1 MKKAFTK
8 LLKLKVRTKFC
19 ILSFVLLTLYTT
31 IVLIM
36 NYKGIEVSD
45 TLTEHV
51 FKALTVELALL
62 AGIKIADRSE

>member
-1 MKKAFTK
+1 MKKAFNK